1 MIYSVLRYL
10 IIVPLMSLMH
20 HLIIHRGVHLS
31 FYRKSLI
38 FTRHIFLSEL
48 GLFIH
53 LWSCSHG
60 NAIKCCCEI
69 LTFIVHAH
77 TGGRLPITNH
87 WTQRKTEC
95 TQSNENTN
103 GHKKTEKWS
112 YIWSAAIATVLH
124 LMTAWLCVNKLLS
137 DCFCWSLYSWKH
149 GWLLLY
155 KSLIQKKNIKG
166 YISIIIVS

>member
-1 MIYSVLRYL
+1 
-10 IIVPLMSLMH
+10 MSPMH
-20 HLIIHRGVHLS
+20 NLIIHRGVHLS

-38 FTRHIFLSEL
+38 FTRHIFSSEL

-60 NAIKCCCEI
+60 NVIKCCCEI

-77 TGGRLPITNH
+77 TGGPLLITNH
-87 WTQRKTEC
+87 WPQRNECFWMHSKAMKTQMDTK
-95 TQSNENTN
+95 
-103 GHKKTEKWS
+103 KKTEKWS

-124 LMTAWLCVNKLLS
+124 LMTAWLCVNKMLS

-155 KSLIQKKNIKG
+155 KSLIQKT
-166 YISIIIVS
+166 